1 MQAAARLEPLDTKTR
16 RATGRRKLHLGSA
29 LSGSGDSVIIHDLS
43 QGGMLIETAAKL
55 ARFDQLEVDLPE
67 TGVARARVVWNS
79 GKFYGCEFHHGIS
92 KTSLSAAL
100 LRSPPVKAG
109 PDMMEAFGRAHES
122 AGEDDDEVVDDRLPF
137 GVRLRV
143 ILALTLGLWAL
154 ILWGLGLL

>member
-67 TGVARARVVWNS
+67 TGVARARV
-79 GKFYGCEFHHGIS
+79 
-92 KTSLSAAL
+92 
-100 LRSPPVKAG
+100 
-109 PDMMEAFGRAHES
+109 
-122 AGEDDDEVVDDRLPF
+122 
-137 GVRLRV
+137 GVEQRQVLRLRV
-143 ILALTLGLWAL
+143 PPRHLEDLTQRGAPSKPT
-154 ILWGLGLL
+154 GQGRTGHDGSFRPRARKRRRG

>member
-29 LSGSGDSVIIHDLS
+29 LSG
-43 QGGMLIETAAKL
+43 KL